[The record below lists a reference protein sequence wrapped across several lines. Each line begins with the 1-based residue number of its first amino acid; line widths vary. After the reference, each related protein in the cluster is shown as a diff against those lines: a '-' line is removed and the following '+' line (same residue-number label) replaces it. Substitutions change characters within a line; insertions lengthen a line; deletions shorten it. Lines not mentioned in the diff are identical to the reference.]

1 VTSRREARNSVA
13 GTPIEGLTEP
23 QTMMIPRIEATG
35 AIPLPG
41 EASATPTARR
51 ARSGKRLRMDWP
63 ACKGH
68 KLCAELLPER
78 ITMDEWG
85 YPIIDGRPLRGRL
98 LDDAKKAVKACPTLA
113 LRLVD
118 TTSR

>member
-1 VTSRREARNSVA
+1 MSADPSDTSA
-13 GTPIEGLTEP
+13 LT
-23 QTMMIPRIEATG
+23 TLIPRIEATG
-35 AIPLPG
+35 AIPVVGP
-41 EASATPTARR
+41 APATRR
-51 ARSGKRLRMDWP
+51 SRRGGKRLRVDWP

-78 ITMDEWG
+78 ITVDEWG